1 MGAAFVPQVCE
12 YIILAGKAGRPGNKL
27 NLIMYLC
34 SRFSMSAPIKIA
46 IADAQILIRMGLRNL
61 LGKQKDFKIVG
72 EATSS
77 DELLNLAESQQ
88 PDVVIFDYQSPKHF
102 RIKDIETL
110 RQVSPASQ
118 FLIIS
123 ADESRDNIF
132 KVIESGAISF
142 LTKECDKDEII
153 GAIYATAKGEK
164 FLCHKVIDIIIEK
177 HMHGEEDECKPINL
191 SMRET
196 EIIKLTAKGWAA
208 KTIARHLFLSTH
220 TVYTHKKNIMKKLK
234 INSSSEM
241 IVYAIQNGL
250 VTREELATEA

>member
-1 MGAAFVPQVCE
+1 MISPVK
-12 YIILAGKAGRPGNKL
+12 ILL
-27 NLIMYLC
+27 
-34 SRFSMSAPIKIA
+34 
-46 IADAQILIRMGLRNL
+46 ADAQLLIRMGLRNL
-61 LGKQKDFKIVG
+61 LSKQKDMKIVG
-72 EATSS
+72 EASGS
-77 DELLNLAESQQ
+77 EELLAMADAYH
-88 PDVVIFDYQSPKHF
+88 PDVVIFDYDSPRHF
-102 RIKDIETL
+102 RINDIETIKKRL
-110 RQVSPASQ
+110 PKTQ

-142 LTKECDKDEII
+142 LTKECDKEEII

-191 SMRET
+191 SLRET
-196 EIIKLTAKGWAA
+196 EIIKLTARGWAA
-208 KTIARHLFLSTH
+208 KTIAKHLFLSTH

-250 VTREELATEA
+250 ITKEELALEA